1 MCKHVNV
8 FTKTHRSSSKP
19 LSLNYPHGASKPSHP
34 PLVSLL
40 LCLIFLG
47 VVPVSQVLGYCLMF
61 ENFFVPNLWLR
72 TSPFASFS
80 LALDTTLQSSTFF
93 SSPCSLPAQNWLQ
106 CAQSPNSSPQL
117 LDGPFLFGSPTDAN
131 PYPHSFNETLRI
143 DWVPERRLPR
153 TSHPGFKK

>member
-47 VVPVSQVLGYCLMF
+47 VVPVSQVLGYYLML
-61 ENFFVPNLWLR
+61 ENFFVLNLWLR

-80 LALDTTLQSSTFF
+80 LALDTTLQSSTDPAVCLHRTDF
-93 SSPCSLPAQNWLQ
+93 SVLNPQIPPPSCWMALPYLDLQ
-106 CAQSPNSSPQL
+106 QMQILIPI
-117 LDGPFLFGSPTDAN
+117 
-131 PYPHSFNETLRI
+131 HSRKLWGLTEYQR
-143 DWVPERRLPR
+143 ERGLPR
-153 TSHPGFKK
+153 TSHPGFIK